1 MKSCTCTSPQP
12 TYISYGIDVNFEPH
26 TTIVC
31 STCDGASLGIFDRI
45 QAGWYDSPGP
55 EVVDGAHY
63 FLGVDSY
70 NNTQSYCLTKHIE
83 NNVEVVSSES
93 IDDNKLFES
102 EVKRISKYY
111 NAVII
116 TENPEIE
123 PSKPIICGTGGEFS
137 EWIDGEAYFH
147 QMWDIEASN
156 IYQNPD
162 EIGQGLREDAIPTY
176 NPNDGFSLE
185 MLEDWLK
192 ILNKRSPKTN
202 YQDDISSVAV
212 EPHKKQY
219 PIKKWFDKFRK

>member
-45 QAGWYDSPGP
+45 QAVWYD
-55 EVVDGAHY
+55 DT
-63 FLGVDSY
+63 D
-70 NNTQSYCLTKHIE
+70 
-83 NNVEVVSSES
+83 
-93 IDDNKLFES
+93 
-102 EVKRISKYY
+102 
-111 NAVII
+111 
-116 TENPEIE
+116 PEIE

-185 MLEDWLK
+185 MLEDCLK
-192 ILNKRSPKTN
+192 VLNKRSHKTN